1 MEIEILLSCMNQ
13 KDLSIVEKNNIKT
26 KATIINQCDKDDYS
40 EVVVNNNTIK
50 VVSSTQ
56 RGLTNSRNLALIH
69 ASGDVC
75 LLSDDDVV
83 YKDDYKERIAEAF
96 SKLSDADIIIF
107 DINRLNYERKIK
119 PLTEIRVAP
128 KFKSYGSVRIAFK
141 RESIQK
147 NNIWFNRNFGSGSVF
162 TSGEETLFL
171 NESRRKKLK
180 IYEYPA
186 IIADVDFSE
195 STWRSGYDEKFF
207 YDKGALLAAAW
218 IGNPFLDKFIPN
230 IKLHS

>member
-1 MEIEILLSCMNQ
+1 MVYRGGVLMEIEILLSCMNQ

-141 RESIQK
+141 RESI
-147 NNIWFNRNFGSGSVF
+147 
-162 TSGEETLFL
+162 
-171 NESRRKKLK
+171 
-180 IYEYPA
+180 
-186 IIADVDFSE
+186 
-195 STWRSGYDEKFF
+195 
-207 YDKGALLAAAW
+207 
-218 IGNPFLDKFIPN
+218 
-230 IKLHS
+230 

>member
-83 YKDDYKERIAEAF
+83 YKDDY
-96 SKLSDADIIIF
+96 
-107 DINRLNYERKIK
+107 
-119 PLTEIRVAP
+119 
-128 KFKSYGSVRIAFK
+128 
-141 RESIQK
+141 
-147 NNIWFNRNFGSGSVF
+147 
-162 TSGEETLFL
+162 
-171 NESRRKKLK
+171 
-180 IYEYPA
+180 
-186 IIADVDFSE
+186 
-195 STWRSGYDEKFF
+195 
-207 YDKGALLAAAW
+207 
-218 IGNPFLDKFIPN
+218 
-230 IKLHS
+230 